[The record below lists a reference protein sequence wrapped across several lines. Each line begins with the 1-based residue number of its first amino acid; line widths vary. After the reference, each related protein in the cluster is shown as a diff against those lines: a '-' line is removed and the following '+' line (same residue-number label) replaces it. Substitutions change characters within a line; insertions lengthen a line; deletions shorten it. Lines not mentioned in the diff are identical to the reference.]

1 MRNLTLAPTRS
12 PDSPLEDGAV
22 GLMHARITFYRNMP
36 FSALDLTNRTAVV
49 IGATSGIGRAIA
61 LGLAEAGAD
70 VVPAGRRTKLVEEAA
85 GEIQRRGRRSLA
97 MTADV
102 ADPDSIQSLAD
113 ATIEKFGKVDIL
125 VNAAGRTVRRPT
137 LEVSDEEWNEILD
150 TNLTGMLR
158 ACRVFGRYM
167 IERRYGRIINIGSLT
182 SVVALFEVAAYA
194 ASKAG
199 VAALT
204 KSLAVEWAPHGVCV
218 NAILPGVFRTA
229 LNEGLLDG
237 TERGRELLMRTP
249 MGRFGLPEELA
260 GAAVF
265 LASEAASFVTG
276 HLLAVDGGF
285 LASGVNQ

>member
-1 MRNLTLAPTRS
+1 MAFFG
-12 PDSPLEDGAV
+12 LE
-22 GLMHARITFYRNMP
+22 
-36 FSALDLTNRTAVV
+36 LTNRTAVV

-61 LGLAEAGAD
+61 LGLADAGAD
-70 VVPAGRRTKLVEEAA
+70 VIPTGRRANLAQEAA
-85 GEIQRRGRRSLA
+85 NEIEARGRRSLA
-97 MTADV
+97 MTMDVSDEKSIQAV
-102 ADPDSIQSLAD
+102 ADA
-113 ATIEKFGKVDIL
+113 AIEKFGKVDIL
-125 VNAAGRTVRRPT
+125 VNAAGRTTRRPT
-137 LEVSDEEWNEILD
+137 LDVSDAEWNQILD

-158 ACRVFGRYM
+158 ACRVFGRHM
-167 IERRYGRIINIGSLT
+167 IERGYGRIVNIGSLT
-182 SVVALFEVAAYA
+182 SVVALYEVAAYG

-237 TERGRELLMRTP
+237 TERGRELMMRTP
-249 MGRFGLPEELA
+249 MKRFGQPEEVA

>member
-1 MRNLTLAPTRS
+1 
-12 PDSPLEDGAV
+12 
-22 GLMHARITFYRNMP
+22 MP
-36 FSALDLTNRTAVV
+36 FPGLDLTNRTAVV
-49 IGATSGIGRAIA
+49 IGGTSGIGKAIA
-61 LGLAEAGAD
+61 LGLADAGAD
-70 VVPAGRRTKLVEEAA
+70 VVPTGRRANLAKEVARDVES
-85 GEIQRRGRRSLA
+85 RGRRSLA
-97 MTADV
+97 TTADV
-102 ADPDSIQSLAD
+102 SDTESIQRLAD
-113 ATIEKFGKVDIL
+113 VILEKFGKVDIL
-125 VNAAGRTVRRPT
+125 VNAAGITVRRPT
-137 LEVSDEEWNEILD
+137 LEVSDAEWEEIMD

-158 ACRVFGRYM
+158 GCRAFGRHM

-182 SVVALFEVAAYA
+182 SVVALHEVAAYG

-204 KSLAVEWAPHGVCV
+204 KSLAVEWAQHGVCV

-237 TERGRELLMRTP
+237 TERGSELLLRTP
-249 MGRFGLPEELA
+249 MRRFGKPDEVA

-265 LASEAASFVTG
+265 LASESASFVTG

>member
-1 MRNLTLAPTRS
+1 MA
-12 PDSPLEDGAV
+12 
-22 GLMHARITFYRNMP
+22 
-36 FSALDLTNRTAVV
+36 
-49 IGATSGIGRAIA
+49 
-61 LGLAEAGAD
+61 AD
-70 VVPAGRRTKLVEEAA
+70 VSDTN
-85 GEIQRRGRRSLA
+85 
-97 MTADV
+97 
-102 ADPDSIQSLAD
+102 SIQALAD
-113 ATIEKFGKVDIL
+113 TVMEKFGQVDIL
-125 VNAAGRTVRRPT
+125 VNAAGRTIRRPT
-137 LEVSDEEWNEILD
+137 LEVSDTEWNAIMD

-158 ACRVFGRYM
+158 ACRVFGRHM

-182 SVVALFEVAAYA
+182 SVVALHEVAAYG

-237 TERGRELLMRTP
+237 TDRGRELLTRTP
-249 MGRFGLPEELA
+249 MRRFGQPEEVA

>member
-1 MRNLTLAPTRS
+1 MS
-12 PDSPLEDGAV
+12 
-22 GLMHARITFYRNMP
+22 
-36 FSALDLTNRTAVV
+36 FSALDLTGRVAVV
-49 IGATSGIGRAIA
+49 MGATSGIGKAIA
-61 LGLAEAGAD
+61 LGLADAGAD
-70 VVPAGRRTKLVEEAA
+70 VVPTGRRAKLAKDAASEVEA
-85 GEIQRRGRRSLA
+85 RGRRSLA
-97 MTADV
+97 MAADV
-102 ADPDSIQSLAD
+102 GDTDSIQALAD
-113 ATIEKFGKVDIL
+113 ATIENFGKVDIL

-137 LEVSDEEWNEILD
+137 LEVSDAEWNEIMD

-158 ACRVFGRYM
+158 ACRVFGRHM

-182 SVVALFEVAAYA
+182 SVVALYEVAAYG

-237 TERGRELLMRTP
+237 TDRGRELLMRTP
-249 MGRFGLPEELA
+249 MKRFGRPDEVA

>member
-1 MRNLTLAPTRS
+1 MSFP
-12 PDSPLEDGAV
+12 G
-22 GLMHARITFYRNMP
+22 
-36 FSALDLTNRTAVV
+36 LDLTNRTAVV
-49 IGATSGIGRAIA
+49 IGATSGIGKAIA
-61 LGLAEAGAD
+61 LGLADAGAD
-70 VVPAGRRTKLVEEAA
+70 VVPSGRRKNLVEEVAR
-85 GEIQRRGRRSLA
+85 EIESRGRRSLIK
-97 MTADV
+97 TSDV
-102 ADPDSIQSLAD
+102 SDADSIQQLAD
-113 ATIEKFGKVDIL
+113 QVIERFGKVDIL
-125 VNAAGRTVRRPT
+125 VNAAGRTIRRAT
-137 LEVSDEEWNEILD
+137 IDVSDAEWEGILD

-158 ACRVFGRYM
+158 TCRAFGRHM

-182 SVVALFEVAAYA
+182 SVVALHEVAAYG

-204 KSLAVEWAPHGVCV
+204 KSLAVEWAPHGVSV

-237 TERGRELLMRTP
+237 TARGAELLARTP
-249 MGRFGLPEELA
+249 MRRFGNPDEVA

-265 LASEAASFVTG
+265 LASDAASFITG